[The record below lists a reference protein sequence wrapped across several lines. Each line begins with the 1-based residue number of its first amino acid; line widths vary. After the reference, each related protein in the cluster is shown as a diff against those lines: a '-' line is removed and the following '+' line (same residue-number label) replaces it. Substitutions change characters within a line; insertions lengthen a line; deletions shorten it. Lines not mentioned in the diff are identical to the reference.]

1 MSNFL
6 TEADEGLM
14 SQVAEGDYDG
24 LVTVMGFL
32 MKVKERQ
39 TTTDEMFGPLHET
52 ISLLKTYEME
62 LPQEAN
68 VLLNV
73 GIIFSSQYFLN
84 KIYTT

>member
-1 MSNFL
+1 
-6 TEADEGLM
+6 M